1 VTFSPVS
8 SPAGRLSFPRVR
20 VLNHGED
27 GMRKK
32 TFSDEQITPAL
43 REAEMGTPVTI
54 AEIDCSIAHP

>member
-1 VTFSPVS
+1 
-8 SPAGRLSFPRVR
+8 
-20 VLNHGED
+20 
-27 GMRKK
+27 MRKK